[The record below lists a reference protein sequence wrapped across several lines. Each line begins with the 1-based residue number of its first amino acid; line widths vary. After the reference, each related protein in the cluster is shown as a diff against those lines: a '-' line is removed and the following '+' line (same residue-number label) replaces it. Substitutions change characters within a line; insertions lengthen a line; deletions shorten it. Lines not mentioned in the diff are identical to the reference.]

1 MALHDR
7 CIVPVPHD
15 WLIAWISRST
25 GGPIKVVSWS
35 MSSSKLL
42 PVFFNKKQEAV
53 FKQWNKKKSARKPWC
68 LFRTMFHHMYL
79 KALCCLER
87 KCFSHNWL
95 LTWHTASPDLN
106 LIEDMSVLLKH
117 EIMLFFFF
125 LDGRLIKVMYKGW
138 LYKNCIFWKAK
149 NLTHFLIIVQITF
162 SPRNVAKRKLVVA
175 RNCTHSIVSV

>member
-125 LDGRLIKVMYKGW
+125 FGW
-138 LYKNCIFWKAK
+138 EAHKSY
-149 NLTHFLIIVQITF
+149 VQRVTLQ
-162 SPRNVAKRKLVVA
+162 KL
-175 RNCTHSIVSV
+175 HILKS